1 MSMSKQDRT
10 EWLTMS
16 EHKWEARS
24 AQLAP
29 EYRLACAV
37 LRRAVHDALGF
48 FSLEKSDD
56 EQGRYEVASA
66 ARAWIIHSKEC
77 EWYCDIVGAEP
88 DDVINAIRSV
98 L

>member
-1 MSMSKQDRT
+1 MAITARGRT

-16 EHKWEARS
+16 EHKWEIRS
-24 AQLAP
+24 AQLSP

-37 LRRAVHDALGF
+37 LRRAVHDALGL

-56 EQGRYEVASA
+56 EQGRDEVASA
-66 ARAWIIHSKEC
+66 ARAWIIHSEEC
-77 EWYCDIVGAEP
+77 EWYCDMVGAEP